1 LQPDATALISDVSP
15 IFKLHLFLGMTIF
28 VAFPFTR
35 LVHMWSA
42 PVWCL
47 GRTGYQV
54 VRTKRGMARR
64 PTQVAAAAIGR
75 GRQPVGGCARPNP
88 AVGTANGATRSSP
101 FRDAASGRGWSR
113 RRTGHCALRPSQRW
127 STAALPQPHPS
138 GISFAMICGLRLAC
152 RTARAVARGG
162 ACLLA
167 IGLLLRLSRP

>member
-1 LQPDATALISDVSP
+1 LQPDAAALISDVSP

-42 PVWCL
+42 PVWYL

-101 FRDAASGRGWSR
+101 FRDAASGRGGPGVEQDTVR
-113 RRTGHCALRPSQRW
+113 C
-127 STAALPQPHPS
+127 
-138 GISFAMICGLRLAC
+138 
-152 RTARAVARGG
+152 ARASGG
-162 ACLLA
+162 RQPPC
-167 IGLLLRLSRP
+167 LSRTPPV